1 MSEQADDERLLSPGR
16 RPLTIGLLLVV
27 TGIAFEALATATVM
41 PEVANELH
49 GIRLYGW
56 AFSAFM
62 LAMLMGVA
70 IAGPLG
76 DRRGPAAPFAV
87 GLVLF
92 GSGLLGAGLAP
103 SMPLLVV
110 ARAVQGA
117 GGGVVFAMAYVA
129 MAMAYPPAAR
139 GRLFA
144 VLSSAWV
151 VPGIV
156 GPAVGGAVA
165 EQFGWRAVFF
175 GLVPVLPVAGALTL
189 PSLRRHQPVP
199 NDEGHDALPVLDAVR
214 LAGGAGL
221 VLGGLA
227 ADNRLAGLV
236 AVVIG
241 LVLALPAFL
250 RLVPPGTLRGAGP
263 LPAAV
268 ASRGLLSFAFFGA
281 EAFVP
286 LALTSLRGWTTT
298 EAGVSLTLAAL
309 TWATGAWVQ
318 SRKGTAWGR
327 RRTVGAGFVLV
338 GIGVAA
344 MATILVPAV
353 PALVAPLAWAVA
365 GLGMGLASP
374 TTSLIVL
381 EEAPPGRVGRSSA
394 ALQLTDTLG
403 AGLGT
408 GLGGAALSIAVAEGW
423 SRRLGIGVADGLAV
437 VAVVVGVLA
446 SRQLRGPHDTG
457 EANDSR

>member
-1 MSEQADDERLLSPGR
+1 
-16 RPLTIGLLLVV
+16 
-27 TGIAFEALATATVM
+27 
-41 PEVANELH
+41 
-49 GIRLYGW
+49 
-56 AFSAFM
+56 
-62 LAMLMGVA
+62 
-70 IAGPLG
+70 
-76 DRRGPAAPFAV
+76 V

-92 GSGLLGAGLAP
+92 GAGLLGAGLAP
-103 SMPLLVV
+103 TMPLLVV

-117 GGGVVFAMAYVA
+117 GGGAVFAMAYVA
-129 MAMAYPPAAR
+129 MGMAYPSAAR

-156 GPAVGGAVA
+156 GPALGGAVA

-175 GLVPVLPVAGALTL
+175 GLVPVLPAAGALTL
-189 PSLRRHQPVP
+189 PSLRGQRPTAED
-199 NDEGHDALPVLDAVR
+199 DEGHDALPVLDAVR

-227 ADNRLAGLV
+227 ADNRLVGLV
-236 AVVIG
+236 AVVVG
-241 LVLALPAFL
+241 LVLAVPSFV

-309 TWATGAWVQ
+309 TWAAGAWVQ
-318 SRKGTAWGR
+318 SRQGVAWGR
-327 RRTVGAGFVLV
+327 RRTVATGLVLV
-338 GIGVAA
+338 GIGVMA
-344 MATILVPAV
+344 MATILLPAV
-353 PALVAPLAWAVA
+353 PALVAPAAWAVA

-374 TTSLIVL
+374 TTSLVVL

-408 GLGGAALSIAVAEGW
+408 GLGGAALSIAVAQGW
-423 SRRLGIGVADGLAV
+423 SRRVGIGVADGLAV
-437 VAVVVGVLA
+437 LAVVLGVLA
-446 SRQLRGPHDTG
+446 ARNLRGRQLSP
-457 EANDSR
+457 

>member
-1 MSEQADDERLLSPGR
+1 MTEQAADDRLLSAGR
-16 RPLTIGLLLVV
+16 RPLTIGLVLVV

-41 PEVANELH
+41 PEVAKELH

-92 GSGLLGAGLAP
+92 GVGLVGAGAAP
-103 SMPLLVV
+103 TMPLLVV

-117 GGGVVFAMAYVA
+117 GGGAVFSMAYVA
-129 MAMAYPPAAR
+129 MGLAYPAAAR

-156 GPAVGGAVA
+156 GPALGGAIA

-175 GLVPVLPVAGALTL
+175 GLVPLLPLAGALTL
-189 PSLRRHQPVP
+189 PSLRGRHPGP
-199 NDEGHDALPVLDAVR
+199 SDEVHDALPILDAVR

-236 AVVIG
+236 AVVLG
-241 LVLALPAFL
+241 LVLALPSFL

-263 LPAAV
+263 LQAAV
-268 ASRGLLSFAFFGA
+268 AARGLVSFAFFGA

-298 EAGVSLTLAAL
+298 EAGVSLTFAAL

-318 SRKGTAWGR
+318 ARKSTAWGR
-327 RRTVGAGFVLV
+327 RRTIAAGLVLV
-338 GIGVAA
+338 GLGIAA
-344 MATILVPAV
+344 MTTILLPAV
-353 PALVAPLAWAVA
+353 PAVVAPVAWAVA

-374 TTSLIVL
+374 TTSLVVL
-381 EEAPPGRVGRSSA
+381 EEAPPGRVGRSTA

-408 GLGGAALSIAVAEGW
+408 GLGGVALSIAVAQGW
-423 SRRLGIGVADGLAV
+423 SRRVGIGVADALAMIAV
-437 VAVVVGVLA
+437 VLGVLA
-446 SRQLRGPHDTG
+446 SRQLRGKD
-457 EANDSR
+457 

>member
-1 MSEQADDERLLSPGR
+1 MTEQAADERLLSPGR
-16 RPLTIGLLLVV
+16 RPLTIGLVLVV

-41 PEVANELH
+41 PEVADELH

-87 GLVLF
+87 GLVVF
-92 GSGLLGAGLAP
+92 GAGLVGAGAAP
-103 SMPLLVV
+103 TMPLLVL

-117 GGGVVFAMAYVA
+117 GGGAVFATAYVA
-129 MAMAYPPAAR
+129 MGMAYPPAAR

-156 GPAVGGAVA
+156 GPALGGAVA
-165 EQFGWRAVFF
+165 ERFGWRAVFF
-175 GLVPVLPVAGALTL
+175 GLVPLLPFAGALTL
-189 PSLRRHQPVP
+189 PSLRGQQPTAE
-199 NDEGHDALPVLDAVR
+199 DDDGHDALPVLDAVR

-221 VLGGLA
+221 VLGGPA
-227 ADNRLAGLV
+227 ADNRMAGLV
-236 AVVIG
+236 AVVVG
-241 LVLALPAFL
+241 LVLALPSFL
-250 RLVPPGTLRGAGP
+250 RLVPPGTLRGSGP

-268 ASRGLLSFAFFGA
+268 AARGLLSFAFFGA

-318 SRKGTAWGR
+318 ARRSQAWGR

-344 MATILVPAV
+344 MATVLLPAV
-353 PALVAPLAWAVA
+353 PSLVAPLSWAVA

-374 TTSLIVL
+374 TTSLVVL
-381 EEAPPGRVGRSSA
+381 EEAAPGRVGRSSA

-408 GLGGAALSIAVAEGW
+408 GLGGAALSIAVAQGW
-423 SRRLGIGVADGLAV
+423 SRRVGIGVADGLAIG
-437 VAVVVGVLA
+437 AVGFGLLA
-446 SRQLRGPHDTG
+446 ARQLRGRDTS
-457 EANDSR
+457 E